1 MIIHDGKAEIEIASL
16 RDKNASLSKSM
27 TQLGS
32 ALDDQTRE
40 NNRLTILISEKE
52 KLNTELIEKLESEIN
67 QKKKIEKEVS
77 SVKVNLAEATRST
90 REAENA
96 LTELTAEQA
105 RNLTQNRFWGFF
117 IF

>member
-1 MIIHDGKAEIEIASL
+1 
-16 RDKNASLSKSM
+16 M

-52 KLNTELIEKLESEIN
+52 KLNTELIEKLESEIH

-77 SVKVNLAEATRST
+77 SAKVNLAEATRSA

-105 RNLTQNRFWGFF
+105 RNLTQNRFLGFF
-117 IF
+117 IFFFNFKKLQY